1 MFIYGQTKEWKA
13 ILKTHNSCIIGAHI
27 SVAIHIPHNYYG
39 ARNTL
44 R

>member
-1 MFIYGQTKEWKA
+1 MFIYGQTKERTA
-13 ILKTHNSCIIGAHI
+13 ILKTHSSCIIGAHI
-27 SVAIHIPHNYYG
+27 SVAIRIPHNYCG